1 MPLATDRDP
10 SGVKQ
15 KNLSLTTGSQI
26 GNLFL
31 VRSLT
36 TEDTETTD
44 RGRNHET
51 NESHESEEAHRF
63 WGSGWHVCSREK
75 SVGCTHPTNVILGT
89 RRKQLPGLNVILAQS
104 APEGRRFIAR
114 GGFAAPGSR
123 AGHPFPPR
131 PIRGG
136 GR

>member
-36 TEDTETTD
+36 TEDTETTEGKEPRIKRISRI
-44 RGRNHET
+44 RGSSSVLGKVAGTFVPGKIGGLHQPYKCNLRNATET
-51 NESHESEEAHRF
+51 TSWFE
-63 WGSGWHVCSREK
+63 CD
-75 SVGCTHPTNVILGT
+75 LGPCPP
-89 RRKQLPGLNVILAQS
+89 R
-104 APEGRRFIAR
+104 R
-114 GGFAAPGSR
+114 GGSS
-123 AGHPFPPR
+123 
-131 PIRGG
+131 
-136 GR
+136 

>member
-36 TEDTETTD
+36 TEDTETTEGKGTTNQTNPTN
-44 RGRNHET
+44 RRKLIGLGESGR
-51 NESHESEEAHRF
+51 
-63 WGSGWHVCSREK
+63 HVCSLKIRW
-75 SVGCTHPTNVILGT
+75 VAPTL
-89 RRKQLPGLNVILAQS
+89 QM
-104 APEGRRFIAR
+104 
-114 GGFAAPGSR
+114 
-123 AGHPFPPR
+123 
-131 PIRGG
+131 
-136 GR
+136 

>member
-44 RGRNHET
+44 GEGTTKQT
-51 NESHESEEAHRF
+51 NLTNRRKLIGF
-63 WGSGWHVCSREK
+63 GGSGWHVCSREK
-75 SVGCTHPTNVILGT
+75 SVGCTRPTNVILGT

>member
-44 RGRNHET
+44 GKGTT
-51 NESHESEEAHRF
+51 NQ
-63 WGSGWHVCSREK
+63 
-75 SVGCTHPTNVILGT
+75 TNPTNQRKLIGFGKVAGTFVPGKIGGLHPPYKCNLRNATETTSWFECDLG
-89 RRKQLPGLNVILAQS
+89 PC
-104 APEGRRFIAR
+104 
-114 GGFAAPGSR
+114 
-123 AGHPFPPR
+123 PPR
-131 PIRGG
+131 RGAG
-136 GR
+136 S